1 MQEWLAW
8 MAVMS
13 FLLNLL
19 LLPLLK
25 FVWDVRGQLIQLNGK
40 VADHRHRIE
49 RLERVQDAA

>member
-1 MQEWLAW
+1 